1 MPVKSQNVPIV
12 NHAQQQRRR
21 RGLACLLWG
30 FGAFACMLIAG
41 LIVIGA
47 VYAGWHAGLATARAE
62 STVTVEAFA
71 RQQCDRLPAD
81 LAAGSLRLAQSRL
94 EHLANLQQTPDCA
107 PQMAATATA
116 VFLQLASS
124 STPPPTHTPTPP
136 LPSGASTAVPPASAP
151 EAIAP
156 SGDLAVGYDLDAL
169 LGEARGAMSLGDYA
183 AAIDTLVAI
192 ISIDENYQPELVR
205 PLYLEALTAQ
215 ALALYRSGR
224 LSEAI
229 VMTDRAE
236 EHGSIED
243 LYHERHIAL
252 LYLDGQ
258 RYKSTNPAEA
268 VRKFSSMYHEF
279 GVRDYVNGP
288 IAGEL
293 QEAYRNYA
301 LALALQGD
309 HCPAQA
315 QFEAALDLNPAISRV
330 NLADLAARRDQSVLA
345 CQAQQAEAAISEDG
359 APAATP
365 QSIGARPAATPA
377 PVGHTG

>member
-1 MPVKSQNVPIV
+1 MKSQSVAIV
-12 NHAQQQRRR
+12 NHAKGRRKR
-21 RGLACLLWG
+21 RGLTCLFWG

-81 LAAGSLRLAQSRL
+81 LLGGSLRLAQSRL
-94 EHLANLQQTPDCA
+94 EHLANLQQTPDCL
-107 PQMAATATA
+107 PQMASTATA
-116 VFLQLASS
+116 VFLLSAPSP
-124 STPPPTHTPTPP
+124 TPPPTHTPTPP
-136 LPSGASTAVPPASAP
+136 LPTVASTVVPPASAP

-156 SGDLAVGYDLDAL
+156 SGDIAAGYDLDAL
-169 LGEARGAMSLGDYA
+169 LGEARGAMSLGDYPG
-183 AAIDTLVAI
+183 AIDTLDAI
-192 ISIDENYQPELVR
+192 ISIDEDYQRELVR
-205 PLYLEALTAQ
+205 PLFLEALTAQ

-258 RYKSTNPAEA
+258 RYKTANPAEA

-293 QEAYRNYA
+293 QEAYRNFA

-315 QFEAALDLNPAISRV
+315 QFEAALDLKPAIGRV

-345 CQAQQAEAAISEDG
+345 CQAQQAEAAIPEDG

-365 QSIGARPAATPA
+365 ESIGARPAATPA